1 VRHHLAV
8 WPLVSLVAVWAL
20 MTDMSGADKMRANLQ
35 RRATLR
41 RGLLLAR
48 SRKRAARDFGLG
60 MGRPVDG
67 ASDTLVPARP
77 ATGYGHNY
85 NTEANFS
92 RGL

>member
-1 VRHHLAV
+1 
-8 WPLVSLVAVWAL
+8 
-20 MTDMSGADKMRANLQ
+20 MTDMSGAEKIRQNLL

-48 SRKRAARDFGLG
+48 SRKRAARKYGLG
-60 MGRPVDG
+60 MYRLGDS

-77 ATGYGHNY
+77 AMGYGYNY
-85 NTEANFS
+85 LTEGNFS

>member
-1 VRHHLAV
+1 
-8 WPLVSLVAVWAL
+8 
-20 MTDMSGADKMRANLQ
+20 
-35 RRATLR
+35 
-41 RGLLLAR
+41 
-48 SRKRAARDFGLG
+48 